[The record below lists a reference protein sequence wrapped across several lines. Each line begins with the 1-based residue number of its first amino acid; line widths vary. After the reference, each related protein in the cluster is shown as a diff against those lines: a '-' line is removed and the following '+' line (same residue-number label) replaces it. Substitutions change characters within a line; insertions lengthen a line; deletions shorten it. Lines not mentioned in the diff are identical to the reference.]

1 VTTGIKCLLELP
13 VYKYVKEHS
22 IRYQKSTRLRT
33 PDNSINARNVGS
45 HKRFR
50 NEKPFSPQMK
60 SKSFSILGSDML
72 FTHTNKV
79 IQAASP
85 NNVFIYTLLISHNKA
100 KT

>member
-1 VTTGIKCLLELP
+1 VLA
-13 VYKYVKEHS
+13 
-22 IRYQKSTRLRT
+22 STRLRT

-72 FTHTNKV
+72 FAHTNKA
-79 IQAASP
+79 IHAASP
-85 NNVFIYTLLISHNKA
+85 NNVLFTHYSSHTTKL
-100 KT
+100 KLEL